1 MRRNKKTPTLD
12 STLAMDGNNSVIA
25 TSYHQVTEE
34 YHSLLESNIYSFE
47 ILFLQLDDSTVST
60 PLSARHLIT
69 VATTSGAGGSRGST
83 PLPSPR
89 HSRQGSAAAR

>member
-34 YHSLLESNIYSFE
+34 YHSLLESNIY
-47 ILFLQLDDSTVST
+47 
-60 PLSARHLIT
+60 
-69 VATTSGAGGSRGST
+69 
-83 PLPSPR
+83 
-89 HSRQGSAAAR
+89 